1 MPKGRPAK
9 PTTRH
14 KADGTYQPVRHA
26 NRLEVAPA
34 KNLPEPPADFDERHA
49 AKWLELTSNMQEM
62 GTLATQDL
70 DSIRAYVVFF
80 FRFEDANAVLNKQ
93 GTIIETSTGA
103 KVNPAWRIMVESQKE
118 LRTLWAAFGLT
129 PADRARIKI
138 EKPKPTTSIL
148 DFMSVTKKAQ

>member
-1 MPKGRPAK
+1 
-9 PTTRH
+9 
-14 KADGTYQPVRHA
+14 
-26 NRLEVAPA
+26 
-34 KNLPEPPADFDERHA
+34 
-49 AKWLELTSNMQEM
+49 MQEM